1 MIQWQYHVVCL
12 SECKQGWLKP
22 LTNPN
27 PNPNPC
33 HLEMF
38 VVALLH
44 APILTFLNKCLHLF
58 WVTFFL
64 YIYLSLWIVWKRFE
78 SDKLRNSRKTIT
90 DLLAF
95 ARTRAWNSSN
105 NKFPLRTHW
114 LLLMPRDPDYPAYT
128 VFAKGLIPHI
138 ICPLSLNPTHSLFLS
153 LPPFLSPSLPS
164 PSPNHPDI
172 KFYICTFNRLG
183 WARDQSILVEFIA
196 TCRLNY
202 SMEHTGKKT

>member
-1 MIQWQYHVVCL
+1 MLSARDSIASITRLTFFYDFFFDKISFFWGYFAKILKNSSKKAIYTNVLKKMNRCSTQCLHDVIQWQYHVVCL

-78 SDKLRNSRKTIT
+78 SDKLRNSRIIIT

-95 ARTRAWNSSN
+95 KMLELKHETAATTNFHSGSTGYSWCRVILITQHTPFSR
-105 NKFPLRTHW
+105 
-114 LLLMPRDPDYPAYT
+114 
-128 VFAKGLIPHI
+128 KGLFRI
-138 ICPLSLNPTHSLFLS
+138 
-153 LPPFLSPSLPS
+153 
-164 PSPNHPDI
+164 
-172 KFYICTFNRLG
+172 
-183 WARDQSILVEFIA
+183 
-196 TCRLNY
+196 
-202 SMEHTGKKT
+202 